1 MPEKTITVKRANT
14 ILEVSES
21 QLDYYLNQG
30 YDVIDEMGKVIQA
43 SVPTDVGTLQKA
55 YLDHTNEIKMMKA
68 EIDSLKAKIE
78 ALKTP
83 RKRTKNKDE

>member
-14 ILEVSES
+14 ILDISNS

-30 YDVIDEMGKVIQA
+30 YDVIDEMGRVIQA

-55 YLDHTNEIKMMKA
+55 YLDHTNEIEAMSA
-68 EIDSLKAKIE
+68 EIEKLKAQIE
-78 ALKTP
+78 TLTTS
-83 RKRTKNKDE
+83 RKKSKK